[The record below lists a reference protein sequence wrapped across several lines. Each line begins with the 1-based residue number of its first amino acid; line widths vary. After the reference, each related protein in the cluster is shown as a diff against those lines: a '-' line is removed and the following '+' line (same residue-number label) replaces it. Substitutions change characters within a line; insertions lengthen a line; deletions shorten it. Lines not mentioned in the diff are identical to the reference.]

1 MDREKLSQ
9 STDAAAEFIPPKG
22 RDMLARVWTVAE
34 LLAEAMNGAAE
45 KNNSN
50 RSKNR
55 AEKTQ
60 G

>member
-9 STDAAAEFIPPKG
+9 STDAAAEFMSPKG
-22 RDMLARVWTVAE
+22 HDMMARVWTVAE
-34 LLAEAMNGAAE
+34 LLAAAMNGTAE
-45 KNNSN
+45 KNNAS
-50 RSKNR
+50 RSGNR